1 MGNNNGRIANVDFL
15 RIFSM
20 FTIVVCHAT
29 IHLQWML
36 NNNVNE
42 YSDAV
47 RSLLY
52 TIVHV
57 GQIGVAIFFMIS
69 GYFLCQKH
77 FSFRRITSVI
87 IQTLSYSF
95 AFLILF
101 FILDKFALAPSYI
114 RDMFSDG
121 NLFVTIFRG
130 VMPVFSNAYWF
141 ITTYVVLLLLS
152 PFINS
157 LINNI
162 SEKRF
167 VTLMIII
174 ALLHVW
180 SICTPFVNFFN
191 PIFYALLCYMA
202 GAWVR
207 ICGVRHNGLLS
218 KKQCIAIALLMMLT
232 MVAFNF
238 ISLSG
243 APVAELLGWRKK
255 VVADNGLRIAEI
267 VIALMLFWVCMIRSN
282 KKVAS
287 GKASVLLGN
296 ISAAIFGVYLIH
308 ENQFI
313 YKLLWG
319 TISSSTEST
328 AIGSNF
334 IIKTLLMLFV
344 SMAVYTVCL
353 LIAYL
358 YYNLVIR
365 RLIKIMEDNALIR
378 NISTRVDRAI
388 GDTKACIKDD
398 VSYRL

>member
-1 MGNNNGRIANVDFL
+1 MNKTKNRIANVDFL

-20 FTIVVCHAT
+20 LTIVVCHAT

-42 YSDAV
+42 YSDTV

-57 GQIGVAIFFMIS
+57 GQVGVAIFFMIS
-69 GYFLCQKH
+69 GYFLCQKR
-77 FSFRRITSVI
+77 FSSGRIISVV

-95 AFLILF
+95 VFLVLF
-101 FILDKFALAPSYI
+101 FILDRFALVPTYI
-114 RDMFSDG
+114 CDMFSGD

-152 PFINS
+152 PFVNS
-157 LINNI
+157 LINSI

-167 VTLMIII
+167 VALMSII

-180 SICTPFVNFFN
+180 SICTPFINFFN

-207 ICGVRHNGLLS
+207 IYGARHNGLLL
-218 KKQCIAIALLMMLT
+218 KKQCIAIVLLMILA
-232 MVAFNF
+232 MVTFNF

-243 APVAELLGWRKK
+243 VPMSELLSWRNK

-267 VIALMLFWVCMIRSN
+267 VVAFMLFWFCMIRSD
-282 KKVAS
+282 KKVVS
-287 GKASVLLGN
+287 GKASVFLGN

-313 YKLLWG
+313 YKVLWG
-319 TISSSTEST
+319 GISSVTESL

-334 IIKTLLMLFV
+334 IIKTLLMLCASV
-344 SMAVYTVCL
+344 VVYVACL

-358 YYNLVIR
+358 YYDVVIR
-365 RLIKIMEDNALIR
+365 RLIRMMGNSALIR
-378 NISTRVDRAI
+378 NISTIANRTI
-388 GDTKACIKDD
+388 GDTEVYIKEDGTPF
-398 VSYRL
+398 